1 MTHSKRF
8 ASRLVRVGAWPQPAR
23 CLRAANS
30 RLPII
35 VALTLAALAG
45 CNKPAEPKAIW
56 CETGTAPGQVVYPRA
71 ITYSPGDDSYFI
83 IDRVAHVQHLDHD
96 GKYLNGWRMPEWK
109 NGKPVGVSVGPD
121 GNLYVPDTHYHRVV
135 VYSPQGLLLR
145 QWGKEGTGP
154 GEFIYPTDVAFDT
167 HGHIFVSE
175 YGDNDR
181 VQVFD
186 NAGNRLY
193 AFGKFGNGDG
203 EFSRPQSMVID
214 GDNIYITDACNHRLV
229 VFKTDGTFV
238 RNMGSCG
245 SGLGQFRFPYGLDED
260 AEGRLV
266 VCEFGNNRVQLID
279 KETGKGLK
287 TWARPAASRA
297 RWPTPGASALTST
310 TASSPSMPATTGCRC
325 SSFKK
330 MP

>member
-1 MTHSKRF
+1 M
-8 ASRLVRVGAWPQPAR
+8 
-23 CLRAANS
+23 
-30 RLPII
+30 
-35 VALTLAALAG
+35 
-45 CNKPAEPKAIW
+45 
-56 CETGTAPGQVVYPRA
+56 
-71 ITYSPGDDSYFI
+71 
-83 IDRVAHVQHLDHD
+83 QHLDHD
-96 GKYLNGWRMPEWK
+96 GKYINGWQMPQWK

-135 VYSPQGLLLR
+135 VYTPEGTLLR
-145 QWGKEGTGP
+145 QWGSEGTEP
-154 GEFIYPTDVAFDT
+154 GQFIYPTDVAFDT
-167 HGHIFVSE
+167 QGHIFVSE

-181 VQVFD
+181 IQVFD
-186 NAGNRLY
+186 KSCKRLY

-214 GDNIYITDACNHRLV
+214 GDKVYVTDACNHRIC

-279 KETGKGLK
+279 KQTGAGLK
-287 TWARPAASRA
+287 TWGSAGRD
-297 RWPTPGASALTST
+297 PGQLAYPWGVCVDKHDRVVAVDAGNNRLQVF
-310 TASSPSMPATTGCRC
+310 
-325 SSFKK
+325 SF
-330 MP
+330 